1 MKRIVKFFCLG
12 ICVLVLTGCMDYQIN
27 MNIKDDKSVDVNMS
41 MEIDMYDF
49 AQKLLVD
56 AGMWSL
62 VQEDMINDA
71 CTASCPFEENT
82 EEYTTCMN
90 TCTEEATSSIS
101 DEPTEEDIKNFLD
114 SGMSEEASNE
124 EMLNDE
130 EIKELEEMGYVVDAK
145 FDEENYI
152 YNVTISQHFDNIDDI
167 STTNELK
174 INLEELFNP
183 ENNNIQNVFFTRTVD
198 NTYKANYVIE
208 NDMDNT
214 SELPEDLDLSELITY
229 NYVVT
234 LPNKAVSNNATTVS
248 NDGKTLTWDLVGG
261 NTSAINFEFS
271 FEKPGLLDSL
281 SDDTLRIIA
290 ICLIAGGVIGLIIT
304 ISVMISKGRK

>member
-1 MKRIVKFFCLG
+1 MKTIVKLCCLG
-12 ICVLVLTGCMDYQIN
+12 IFVLVLTGCMEYQIN
-27 MNIKDDKSVDVNMS
+27 MNIKEDKSVDINMS

-56 AGMWSL
+56 GGMWRL

-71 CTASCPFEENT
+71 CTASCPYEENT
-82 EEYTTCMN
+82 IEYTTCMD
-90 TCTEEATSSIS
+90 TCTEEASSSIS

-114 SGMSEEASNE
+114 SGMSEESSSE
-124 EMLNDE
+124 EMLSEE
-130 EIKELEEMGYVVDAK
+130 EIQQLKDMGYTVKAT
-145 FDEENYI
+145 FDEENYV
-152 YNVTISQHFDNIDDI
+152 YYVSLSQHFANIDDI

-174 INLEELFNP
+174 VNLEELFNP
-183 ENNNIQNVFFTRTVD
+183 ESSDFHNLFFTRTID

-208 NDMDNT
+208 SNMMEA
-214 SELPEDLDLSELITY
+214 SELPDDLDLSELITY

-234 LPNKAVSNNATTVS
+234 LPNEALSNNATTVS
-248 NDGKTLTWDLVGG
+248 DDGKTLTWDLLGG

-271 FEKPGLLDSL
+271 FEAPGLFDSL

-290 ICLIAGGVIGLIIT
+290 ICLMAGGVIGLIIT
-304 ISVMISKGRK
+304 ISVMVSKGRK

>member
-1 MKRIVKFFCLG
+1 MKKIVKFFCLG

-101 DEPTEEDIKNFLD
+101 DEPTLTKLR
-114 SGMSEEASNE
+114 EEAKSLKIKGASKMNK
-124 EMLNDE
+124 
-130 EIKELEEMGYVVDAK
+130 KELEEAI
-145 FDEENYI
+145 DEAE
-152 YNVTISQHFDNIDDI
+152 
-167 STTNELK
+167 K
-174 INLEELFNP
+174 EE
-183 ENNNIQNVFFTRTVD
+183 
-198 NTYKANYVIE
+198 K
-208 NDMDNT
+208 
-214 SELPEDLDLSELITY
+214 
-229 NYVVT
+229 
-234 LPNKAVSNNATTVS
+234 
-248 NDGKTLTWDLVGG
+248 
-261 NTSAINFEFS
+261 
-271 FEKPGLLDSL
+271 
-281 SDDTLRIIA
+281 
-290 ICLIAGGVIGLIIT
+290 
-304 ISVMISKGRK
+304 